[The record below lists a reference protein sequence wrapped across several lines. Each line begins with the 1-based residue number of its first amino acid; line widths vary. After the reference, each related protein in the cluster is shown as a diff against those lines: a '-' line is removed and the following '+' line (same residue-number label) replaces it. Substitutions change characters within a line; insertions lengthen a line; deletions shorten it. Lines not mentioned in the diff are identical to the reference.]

1 MGCGE
6 AGPYN
11 LEGVM
16 HISRTGPA
24 IAAGLLIAFSASSAQ
39 AAAPTAT
46 GNCVSRFATVLG
58 QAGVVG
64 TVISGGA
71 RDLTPFGQN
80 AVSPEA
86 HASLGSCPFNP
97 EDFLP

>member
-1 MGCGE
+1 VRI
-6 AGPYN
+6 P
-11 LEGVM
+11 
-16 HISRTGPA
+16 RTAP
-24 IAAGLLIAFSASSAQ
+24 ILAAGVLMALPATSAP
-39 AAAPTAT
+39 AAPPTAT
-46 GNCVSRFATVLG
+46 GNCVSHFTTVLG
-58 QAGVVG
+58 QAGVAG

-71 RDLTPFGQN
+71 RDLAPFGRN

>member
-1 MGCGE
+1 
-6 AGPYN
+6 
-11 LEGVM
+11 M
-16 HISRTGPA
+16 HISRSGPA
-24 IAAGLLIAFSASSAQ
+24 IAAGLLMAFSASSAQ
-39 AAAPTAT
+39 AAAPTGT
-46 GNCVSRFATVLG
+46 GNCVSHFASVLG
-58 QAGVVG
+58 PAGVAG

-71 RDLTPFGQN
+71 HDLAPFGQN